1 MIFPAR
7 ADYAEVH
14 HLVLIAISLYLLIF
28 GPRKYL
34 KAIWEYFYRFI
45 KIEIDNI
52 A

>member
-34 KAIWEYFYRFI
+34 KAI
-45 KIEIDNI
+45 
-52 A
+52 